1 MRTKVEQDCF
11 EVNISNLLVFNCHCG
26 HFGKVTLQDLMLKY
40 GGDTTVDAV
49 EKAARCSRC
58 RGKKITSTQI
68 IYVGNSELAMYN
80 SHTPKDNK
88 DFRHPKKFGCEKV
101 D

>member
-1 MRTKVEQDCF
+1 M
-11 EVNISNLLVFNCHCG
+11 FNCLCG
-26 HFGKVTLQDLMLKY
+26 HVGKVAVRDLMLKY

-58 RGKKITSTQI
+58 RGKNITSTQI

-80 SHTPKDNK
+80 SHTPEDNK
-88 DFRHPKKFGCEKV
+88 DLCNYLSARL
-101 D
+101 

>member
-1 MRTKVEQDCF
+1 MRTKVEHDCST
-11 EVNISNLLVFNCHCG
+11 VNTSNHLVFNCLCG
-26 HFGKVTLQDLMLKY
+26 HVGKVAVNLMLKY

-58 RGKKITSTQI
+58 GHKNITNTQI

-80 SHTPKDNK
+80 ASPRTIRIFNL
-88 DFRHPKKFGCEKV
+88 V
-101 D
+101 LN

>member
-1 MRTKVEQDCF
+1 MSVLRSIHQ
-11 EVNISNLLVFNCHCG
+11 NHLVFNCLCG
-26 HFGKVTLQDLMLKY
+26 HVGKVAVRDLMLKY

-58 RGKKITSTQI
+58 RGKNITSTQI

-80 SHTPKDNK
+80 THTPKDNK
-88 DFRHPKKFGCEKV
+88 DY
-101 D
+101 

>member
-1 MRTKVEQDCF
+1 MIVLRSIYQ
-11 EVNISNLLVFNCHCG
+11 NHLVFNCLCG
-26 HFGKVTLQDLMLKY
+26 HVGKVAVQDLMLKY

-58 RGKKITSTQI
+58 RGKNITSTQI

-80 SHTPKDNK
+80 AHTPEDNK
-88 DFRHPKKFGCEKV
+88 DY
-101 D
+101 